1 MFSSWYECFSSS
13 GYLLSQL
20 ASADKCAQKVNV
32 LLAIIF
38 SLFESWCCS
47 FYIRMGSGHH
57 TRFNRRTYLQP
68 EPKRCLFELFLE
80 EVQMMDRV
88 DCGSVL
94 VLYQNPDSLRTP
106 PQIDFKGCYQNGW
119 ELLANFR

>member
-1 MFSSWYECFSSS
+1 MYFWQLFSPYSSL
-13 GYLLSQL
+13 GVAPFIFEWVL
-20 ASADKCAQKVNV
+20 ATIIALIVVHIFNPNLNV
-32 LLAIIF
+32 
-38 SLFESWCCS
+38 
-47 FYIRMGSGHH
+47 
-57 TRFNRRTYLQP
+57 
-68 EPKRCLFELFLE
+68 LFELFLE